1 MGDKKNKNPNPVAK
15 GEALHVVAEKGA
27 ILQLV
32 NLQGILLKQQVV
44 TENTTAL
51 SMDALTSGTYLLV
64 VKTNTE
70 VQVRKILVN

>member
-1 MGDKKNKNPNPVAK
+1 M
-15 GEALHVVAEKGA
+15 HVVAEKGA

-64 VKTNTE
+64 VKTNSE

>member
-1 MGDKKNKNPNPVAK
+1 M
-15 GEALHVVAEKGA
+15 HVVAEKGA